1 MFLQCKFRSCW
12 GGLFWTIPL
21 IFENKALIMSINRLN
36 CFKRIG
42 EKLRNF
48 SLWGVSFEYCEWNV
62 CQSSLISK
70 NLPCPEKVLI
80 ARLEIPSNGKYEV
93 QRTCEFQNV
102 LLCLILGFLFSP
114 FWFFLILVATMF
126 MGIRLKLYFDTKIC
140 SATPDICRNR

>member
-1 MFLQCKFRSCW
+1 MRWPVAICTFHQCKFRGCFCNASLGVVG

-80 ARLEIPSNGKYEV
+80 ARLEIPNNGKYEV

-102 LLCLILGFLFSP
+102 LLCLILGFLFCP
-114 FWFFLILVATMF
+114 FWLF
-126 MGIRLKLYFDTKIC
+126 
-140 SATPDICRNR
+140 